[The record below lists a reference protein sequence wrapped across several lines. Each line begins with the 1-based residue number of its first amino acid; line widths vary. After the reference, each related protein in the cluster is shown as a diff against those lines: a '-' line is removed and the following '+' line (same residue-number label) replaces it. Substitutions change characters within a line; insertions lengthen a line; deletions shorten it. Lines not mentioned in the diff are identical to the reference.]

1 MRLLVSIT
9 SYFPNKIPYVQQ
21 LLNEYNSIQQTL
33 NAKIDVVLACNY
45 SHTFEKNELN
55 VTYNP
60 EQLNGEFHA
69 WSNYSYVKTKHPYY
83 DYIIESDDDI
93 LITAENIR
101 QYIKWE
107 SVSDDLLPG
116 FLVYEKD
123 ETATIHIQSVL
134 LGEQFVERKA
144 TIGQTQYFSPTNVH
158 SACYMIDSRRFE
170 RCKLPSIP
178 GNHQRYDV
186 QCTARSFVYI
196 DNYTKF
202 IPISEIDSHL
212 VHHLTNRYLSIDDEA
227 FPRSRYKS
235 LDYWKSVLH
244 SEN

>member
-55 VTYNP
+55 VTCNP
-60 EQLNGEFHA
+60 EQLSGEFHA

-123 ETATIHIQSVL
+123 EADTIYIQSVL
-134 LGEQFVERKA
+134 LGQQFIEKKA
-144 TIGQTQYFSPTNVH
+144 IFDQMPYFVPLNVH
-158 SACYMIDSRRFE
+158 SACYMIDSRRLE
-170 RCKLPSIP
+170 RCKLPIEPYSTE
-178 GNHQRYDV
+178 RYDV
-186 QCTARSFVYI
+186 QCTARSFLYI
-196 DNYTKF
+196 SNYTKF
-202 IPISEIDSHL
+202 IPINDVDNHL
-212 VHHLTNRYLSIDDEA
+212 VHHLPNRYLSLNNQF
-227 FPRSRYKS
+227 FPRVGYKS